1 MGEWDPT
8 DRRYEKSIED
18 EFEYMINHG
27 TCRCYDR
34 LFKGSVEDIKLN
46 RDGTADVSV
55 YGVDEKDEKGH
66 WHFVIK
72 YDERGRITK
81 IYNAHRK

>member
-8 DRRYEKSIED
+8 DRQYERSITRELED
-18 EFEYMINHG
+18 MIYRG

-34 LFKGSVEDIKLN
+34 LFKGSVEDIKLKS
-46 RDGTADVSV
+46 DGSAEVSV
-55 YGVDEKDEKGH
+55 YGKDENDEKGH
-66 WHFVIK
+66 WHFVVQ

-81 IYNAHRK
+81 VYNAHRR